1 VKTNELRGT
10 LLECPRP
17 WCHQTKLERLT
28 LFCNMK
34 VFHTFRLD
42 AANHCLW
49 RGEERVSLAP
59 KAFDVLR
66 YLVEH
71 SDRLVTQEE
80 ILENLWP
87 NTYVNPEVVKKY
99 VLGVRK
105 VLGDQTNKPAFIATF
120 PRRGYRFIAP
130 VLDEATPL
138 FAGVSTSG
146 VKTIVGRENA
156 LAQLDEAL
164 DNSLLGQRQIVFITG
179 EAGIGKTTL
188 VDIFHQSAGTCGELR
203 IARGQ
208 CVEGF
213 GGKEAYYPI
222 LEALGQLLRDMDDD
236 SFCQNLSR
244 RAPTWLVQF
253 PSLVKA
259 EQREELEKAIIGST
273 RERMVREICE
283 ALEFISLDNPL
294 ILILEDLHWVDPST
308 LDFISA
314 LARRRGPAKLLLI
327 GTYRPADVIIS
338 QSPLK
343 ALKQDLVLHNLSH
356 EISLE
361 RLEEANVAEY
371 LAIKFDG
378 GNFPEGFA
386 RTVYRHSGG
395 NALFMVTIL
404 QDMVKKG
411 LIAKADGE
419 FSLQM
424 ALEAVDLSVPETLD
438 QLIEAQFNQLNPI
451 EQRIL
456 KCASVAGERFSVW
469 AIATSDT
476 NAVSIEEVCESLAD
490 RLQFIKAAGIHE
502 LVNGQISA
510 LYDFSHSLYRE
521 VLYRRLSESARATLH
536 LQLANRLKAL
546 CNPCE
551 TELAAELA
559 LHFESGRDYEEAIH
573 YLILAANNAAGRL
586 AYRDSI
592 EILSHALELAAKL
605 EATPRAELE
614 VQLRELVG
622 NAHFV
627 LGALPESAR
636 AYEEA
641 AAGAEEAGLKT
652 ATVHAL
658 ICAMY
663 PLGFIEPD
671 QGLAALDR
679 AVQTSLALDDPL
691 LLARTQ
697 IGAAGS
703 RLVFDNWTNENAVLC
718 TESYETLCRISDSGV
733 DHFQQIVYAHVLI
746 LQGKY
751 REALEISESGGVS
764 RMNHGIS
771 QIAHFGAL
779 SAKTLALLRLG
790 QLGEVLRITQ
800 AGRVSVQENL
810 ARSWALDFREAWLRI
825 LAFDFEGAQ
834 KICDAICASKP
845 EYLSGQPETISAIA
859 SGHNAVEHRE
869 YTRAIEYF
877 HAVSTPQVI
886 SKFFLHWVWR
896 NSAMLEESNV
906 WLRAGDLERAR
917 SSADDFL
924 QSALSTDDPHSQA
937 LAWDLEARVAMAE
950 NDLANARE
958 CIDRSLAIAGK
969 FEIPIA
975 AWQVHATA
983 WQVHHRANEPARAE
997 IHREFAEVFI
1007 LGIANS
1013 FDPDEPLRETFLS
1026 AAPVRHI
1033 LHGRLVNK
1041 VALEYM

>member
-1 VKTNELRGT
+1 
-10 LLECPRP
+10 
-17 WCHQTKLERLT
+17 
-28 LFCNMK
+28 MK

-120 PRRGYRFIAP
+120 PKRGYRFIAP
-130 VLDEATPL
+130 VLDEAIPPFT
-138 FAGVSTSG
+138 GVSTSG
-146 VKTIVGRENA
+146 VKTIVGREDA
-156 LAQLDEAL
+156 LAQLDKAL

-188 VDIFHQSAGTCGELR
+188 VDIFHQSAGTCGKLR

-222 LEALGQLLRDMDDD
+222 LEALGQLLRDTDDD
-236 SFCQNLSR
+236 SLIQSLSR
-244 RAPTWLVQF
+244 RAPTWLMQF
-253 PSLVKA
+253 PSLVKP

-283 ALEFISLDNPL
+283 ALEFISAENPL

-314 LARRRGPAKLLLI
+314 LARRRGPAKLLII

-371 LAIKFDG
+371 VAIKFDG
-378 GNFPEGFA
+378 GNFPAGFA
-386 RTVYRHSGG
+386 TTVYRHSGG

-411 LIAKADGE
+411 LIAKDGGG
-419 FSLQM
+419 FSLQV
-424 ALEAVDLSVPETLD
+424 ALEAVDLNVPETLD
-438 QLIEAQFNQLNPI
+438 QLIEAQFNQLRTA

-469 AIATSDT
+469 VITTSSDSDST
-476 NAVSIEEVCESLAD
+476 SIEEVCESLAD

-502 LVNGQISA
+502 LMNGQISA
-510 LYDFSHSLYRE
+510 HYDFRHSLYRE
-521 VLYRRLSESARATLH
+521 VLYRRLSENARATLH
-536 LQLANRLKAL
+536 LQLANRLKAF

-551 TELAAELA
+551 TELASELA
-559 LHFESGRDYEEAIH
+559 LHFEGGRDYKQAIY
-573 YLILAANNAAGRL
+573 YLILAANNTAGRL

-605 EATPRAELE
+605 EAAPRAELE
-614 VQLRELVG
+614 VQLRELIG

-679 AVQTSLALDDPL
+679 AVQKSLVIDDPL
-691 LLARTQ
+691 LLVRTQ

-703 RLVFDNWTNENAVLC
+703 RLVFDRWTKENAALC
-718 TESYETLCRISDSGV
+718 TESYETLCRISDSGA

-751 REALEISESGGVS
+751 REALEICESGGVS

-771 QIAHFGAL
+771 QIAHFGAI

-790 QLGEVLRITQ
+790 RLGEVLRITQ

-825 LAFDFEGAQ
+825 MAFDFEGAQ
-834 KICDAICASKP
+834 RICDAICASKP
-845 EYLSGQPETISAIA
+845 EYLSGQPETISAVA
-859 SGHNAVEHRE
+859 AGHNLLERQQYAQ
-869 YTRAIEYF
+869 AIEQF
-877 HAVSTPQVI
+877 HAVSEPLVT

-896 NSAMLEESNV
+896 ISAKLEESNA
-906 WLRAGDLERAR
+906 WLRSGDLERAR
-917 SSADDFL
+917 SSANDVL
-924 QSALSTDDPHSQA
+924 RSALSTQDPHLQS
-937 LAWDLEARVAMAE
+937 LAWDLKSRISMAE

-958 CIDRSLAIAGK
+958 CIERSLVIVGK
-969 FEIPIA
+969 SEIPIA
-975 AWQVHATA
+975 GWQVHATA
-983 WQVHHRANEPARAE
+983 WQVYHRADEPGRAAS
-997 IHREFAEVFI
+997 HRESAQAFI
-1007 LGIANS
+1007 LGIADS
-1013 FDPDEPLRETFLS
+1013 FTPDEPLRETFLS
-1026 AAPVRHI
+1026 AAPVRHV
-1033 LHGRLVNK
+1033 LHETMGQ
-1041 VALEYM
+1041 